1 MFEGFKLQIAK
12 LMKYVGDETNLRAE
26 VNAEGYPLRI
36 SFYKDAEQLDMFH
49 KTDASDGMIDAAT
62 GERIVPHTTFE
73 FFANMRIVTEGKF
86 KIADAIFSKLK
97 SLSKE
102 ANRIFLN
109 EFCEA
114 MSLAR
119 KDLRELGWIEQ
130 IGGEID
136 SCDGVPRI
144 MGIANPKVLVE
155 YLDWTREGRV
165 HGAEVLEDIRAAEN
179 REYTED
185 DNEDD
190 AEEGFEEETESGAD
204 GDAIDLGEAA
214 ARAAELSEMA
224 KAAYAAANLEQS
236 EKSFREEKRK

>member
-49 KTDASDGMIDAAT
+49 KTDESDGMIDAAT

-119 KDLRELGWIEQ
+119 KDLRELGWAEQ
-130 IGGEID
+130 IGDEID

-144 MGIANPKVLVE
+144 MCIVNPNVLVE

-165 HGAEVLEDIRAAEN
+165 HGAEALEDIRAEGLEDSEEDPEGD
-179 REYTED
+179 REED
-185 DNEDD
+185 L
-190 AEEGFEEETESGAD
+190 EEETVAD
-204 GDAIDLGEAA
+204 RDAIDLGEAA

-224 KAAYAAANLEQS
+224 KTAYAAANLEET
-236 EKSFREEKRK
+236 EKIIYGGKRK

>member
-1 MFEGFKLQIAK
+1 MFDNFKVQIAK
-12 LMKYVGDETNLRAE
+12 LMKYVEEETSLRAE
-26 VNAEGYPLRI
+26 VNADSYPLRI
-36 SFYKDAEQLDMFH
+36 SFYKDAEQLTLFRESEEEEG
-49 KTDASDGMIDAAT
+49 TIDAAT

-114 MSLAR
+114 MILAR
-119 KDLRELGWIEQ
+119 RDLRELGWAEQ

-136 SCDGVPRI
+136 ACDGVPRI
-144 MGIANPKVLVE
+144 MCIVNPNVLVE

-165 HGAEVLEDIRAAEN
+165 HGAEVLEDIRHYGERSTAAEA
-179 REYTED
+179 EDEPDED
-185 DNEDD
+185 DG
-190 AEEGFEEETESGAD
+190 EEGT
-204 GDAIDLGEAA
+204 IDLAEAA
-214 ARAAELSEMA
+214 RKAAELAEDA
-224 KAAYAAANLEQS
+224 RKASRAAALDDLS
-236 EKSFREEKRK
+236 EGGEE